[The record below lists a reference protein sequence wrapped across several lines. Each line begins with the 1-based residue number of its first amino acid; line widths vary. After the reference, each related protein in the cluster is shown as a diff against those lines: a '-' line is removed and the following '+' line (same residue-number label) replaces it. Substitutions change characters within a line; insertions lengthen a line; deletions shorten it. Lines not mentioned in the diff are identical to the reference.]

1 MVTLF
6 TGNSIGE
13 HLDYYIDDN
22 FDKNNGALLKW
33 WEWIIYII
41 ECMYAIVN
49 SILFITSVKFFL
61 CFPIMGIV
69 IAFFESDKN
78 NMTLMLYLV
87 YAILMLMHSLIKYIR
102 QTNSILP

>member
-1 MVTLF
+1 MVRM
-6 TGNSIGE
+6 
-13 HLDYYIDDN
+13 DYIYYRMYVWYKR
-22 FDKNNGALLKW
+22 KND
-33 WEWIIYII
+33 
-41 ECMYAIVN
+41 CAIVN

-102 QTNSILP
+102 QTNSGIVFITIEQPKLIRNIRV

>member
-1 MVTLF
+1 MVRM
-6 TGNSIGE
+6 
-13 HLDYYIDDN
+13 DYIYYRMYVWYKR
-22 FDKNNGALLKW
+22 KND
-33 WEWIIYII
+33 
-41 ECMYAIVN
+41 CAIVN

-87 YAILMLMHSLIKYIR
+87 YAILMLMHSE
-102 QTNSILP
+102 QSILGKPILYYLNSATLL

>member
-1 MVTLF
+1 MYVW
-6 TGNSIGE
+6 
-13 HLDYYIDDN
+13 YKR
-22 FDKNNGALLKW
+22 KND
-33 WEWIIYII
+33 
-41 ECMYAIVN
+41 CAIVN

-87 YAILMLMHSLIKYIR
+87 YAITSVRRKILR
-102 QTNSILP
+102 QCFNY